1 MPDGGGYDSSPEQRL
16 FERTGWLQ
24 AEIKQI
30 KENQITK
37 ADLLQLGID
46 LDERA
51 AKRDERRGE
60 KIKAEMDEAFKRGI
74 PGTQQL
80 VAQEVQRIQEQDQ
93 KQFEED
99 LKRAGMEYKDD
110 GSIGPK
116 VHPLRKTLVR
126 NSQFVAFGLAVAA
139 AANPEQAINI
149 FRLGLQFLF

>member
-1 MPDGGGYDSSPEQRL
+1 MPDGVPYDGSPEQRL
-16 FERTGWLQ
+16 FERTGWLH
-24 AEIKQI
+24 AEIKQL
-30 KENQITK
+30 KDNQITK
-37 ADLLQLGID
+37 ADLLKFAMD
-46 LDERA
+46 LDEKARE
-51 AKRDERRGE
+51 RDERRGE

-116 VHPLRKTLVR
+116 VHPMRKALVR
-126 NSQFVAFGLAVAA
+126 NSQFVAFGLSVAA
-139 AANPEQAINI
+139 AANPEQAVNL
-149 FRLGLQFLF
+149 FRLGFQFIF